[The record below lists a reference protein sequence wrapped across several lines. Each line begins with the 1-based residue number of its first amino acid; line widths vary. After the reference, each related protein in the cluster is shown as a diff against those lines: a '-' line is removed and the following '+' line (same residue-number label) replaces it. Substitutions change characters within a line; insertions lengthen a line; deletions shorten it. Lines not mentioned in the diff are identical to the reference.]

1 VRAGA
6 GGGGLWRERERER
19 EDGDERWVSL
29 RLSFRVWTSM
39 RLTCSKLAFM
49 DVKTVVKVPVIY
61 PTATWMKC
69 DQIG

>member
-19 EDGDERWVSL
+19 EREDGDVSV

-49 DVKTVVKVPVIY
+49 DVKTLVKVPVIH

-69 DQIG
+69 DQID